1 MINNIGSQ
9 VVTQT
14 PSLKFKG
21 QNEQTQQPSLP
32 PVHKYVERNQMFNIA
47 VSGVMG
53 TILGIVNSREDLNKV
68 LELAGEETKAKL
80 KDTLKSENLSHT
92 LGKVGKTILMMAGAL
107 YISDYAFQKVLKTN
121 KAYEDYYNEN
131 RNPQ

>member
-1 MINNIGSQ
+1 MINKIGSQ

-14 PSLKFKG
+14 PVKFKG
-21 QNEQTQQPSLP
+21 QDNQNQQATLP
-32 PVHKYVERNQMFNIA
+32 PVHKYVERNQVFNIA
-47 VSGVMG
+47 VSGIMG
-53 TILGIVNSREDLNKV
+53 TLLGIVNSREDLNKV

-80 KDTLKSENLSHT
+80 KDTLKSENLTHT